1 MDKEMKMIMENFR
14 NLSKGAQNLK
24 MEQLLEENKR
34 LKKLLREGP
43 GTPDY
48 APAGEEGLQMP
59 AGFKHDTA
67 TKGIISMGIPKMIKS
82 LNVLIAAA
90 KKQGFERTHNDQIHR
105 AEKYAQGI
113 VQPVQPGSIGEED
126 LKMNL
131 AHHIQMLRQVVGRE
145 LGGAVRGV
153 DADELDDR
161 GNLIDDENAGIF
173 GSLT

>member
-1 MDKEMKMIMENFR
+1 
-14 NLSKGAQNLK
+14 
-24 MEQLLEENKR
+24 MEQLLEENKK

-48 APAGEEGLQMP
+48 APPGEDGLQMP
-59 AGFKHDTA
+59 AGWKHDTS

-90 KKQGFERTHNDQIHR
+90 KKQGGFGDGRLER
-105 AEKYAQGI
+105 AEEYVQSI

-126 LKMNL
+126 LKANL
-131 AHHIQMLRQVVGRE
+131 AHHIQMMRQVVGRE
-145 LGGAVRGV
+145 LGGAIRGV

-173 GSLT
+173 GNEV